1 MLNVVSDS
9 GKPVDWW
16 FMYKISKESRT
27 PSGKPVTG
35 VTGGEYAYF
44 DSEMAKQSA
53 AKPVLSPNRVGTNQ
67 GALYNTLAPLFTDVT
82 KANKSLGWFSY
93 NDEDHLDPR
102 GKGTGPED
110 RGHCKGVLAFDLTS
124 NSAFWL
130 IHSVP
135 LLPMTAAYKYP
146 DSGLKMAQTYLCIA
160 LADAD
165 TSKHIAQLMYD
176 GHGPNVNV
184 ASDLLRKGP
193 AQQNGFDPNALPLT
207 DVGKLLGNDD
217 PRVLLMQNLN
227 GSIKPPLKPYSGRVP
242 FSSRGGQKFLAI
254 AKNKAWGNKQD
265 DPGGVKDFYDDL
277 VGVVLNEDIE
287 VETWENAGNKIPPE
301 VENGETHKVENMK
314 SVNLAPLGIP
324 YSWSEDVDHAKLAI
338 SDRNNPQDSDRWVC
352 VGDINFTDAQERR
365 GGGTVAFQCVPL
377 WNSLVQV
384 LSAQQEAGGKP
395 TSRPSKPAS
404 SAEKP
409 TSNKKPATAKKPV
422 GKKAPVGTRKTAIA
436 AKKSTV
442 VKRKSIPIAKSS
454 KKASGA
460 MRHKAVKP
468 KVKTAR
474 TATTRGTQKNKAKG
488 TKKRTT

>member
-1 MLNVVSDS
+1 M
-9 GKPVDWW
+9 
-16 FMYKISKESRT
+16 
-27 PSGKPVTG
+27 
-35 VTGGEYAYF
+35 
-44 DSEMAKQSA
+44 
-53 AKPVLSPNRVGTNQ
+53 
-67 GALYNTLAPLFTDVT
+67 
-82 KANKSLGWFSY
+82 
-93 NDEDHLDPR
+93 
-102 GKGTGPED
+102 
-110 RGHCKGVLAFDLTS
+110 
-124 NSAFWL
+124 
-130 IHSVP
+130 
-135 LLPMTAAYKYP
+135 
-146 DSGLKMAQTYLCIA
+146 
-160 LADAD
+160 
-165 TSKHIAQLMYD
+165 
-176 GHGPNVNV
+176 
-184 ASDLLRKGP
+184 
-193 AQQNGFDPNALPLT
+193 
-207 DVGKLLGNDD
+207 
-217 PRVLLMQNLN
+217 
-227 GSIKPPLKPYSGRVP
+227 
-242 FSSRGGQKFLAI
+242 
-254 AKNKAWGNKQD
+254 
-265 DPGGVKDFYDDL
+265 
-277 VGVVLNEDIE
+277 
-287 VETWENAGNKIPPE
+287 
-301 VENGETHKVENMK
+301 
-314 SVNLAPLGIP
+314 NLAPLGIP